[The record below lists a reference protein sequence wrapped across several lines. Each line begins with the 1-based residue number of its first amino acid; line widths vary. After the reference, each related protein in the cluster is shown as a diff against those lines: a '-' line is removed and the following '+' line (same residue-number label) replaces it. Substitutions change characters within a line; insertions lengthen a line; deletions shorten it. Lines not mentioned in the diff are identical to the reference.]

1 MPTASPAPDVT
12 LPLDLAWSTFP
23 HRKAAVNTF
32 IAGYCA
38 ARDRRDAPVLDR
50 PDGHVVQFD
59 AGMGRPFEHFM
70 IEGAPACSDG
80 PFAAGAW
87 ITRYGAAPLPPALQ
101 GRTRRLSDEHFMAAD
116 IGVLS
121 GDEALAQALACHMP
135 GDIDAFNASAP
146 FPPFQPNPAAFL
158 FAHRLDGQ
166 IAATA
171 RYGFASA
178 RDIVVDR
185 VATADAY
192 RRRGLAMQLLAAIV
206 AHARQRGAQRV
217 WLVSTEA
224 GQPLYRAAG
233 FTPLAPVA
241 VDEVIA

>member
-1 MPTASPAPDVT
+1 MPTAYPAPDAP
-12 LPLDLAWSTFP
+12 LPLDAAWSTFP
-23 HRKAAVNTF
+23 RRKAAVRIF
-32 IAGYCA
+32 VAGYCA
-38 ARDRRDAPVLDR
+38 ARDRRDAPLHDG
-50 PDGHVVQFD
+50 PDGQVVRFD
-59 AGMGRPFEHFM
+59 AGMGRPFEHFV
-70 IEGAPACSDG
+70 IEGAPAYGDG
-80 PFAAGAW
+80 PFTVGAW
-87 ITRYGAAPLPPALQ
+87 ITRYGAAPLPPALE

-116 IGVLS
+116 IDTLS
-121 GDEALAQALACHMP
+121 GDDALAQTLGCHTP
-135 GDIDAFNASAP
+135 RDIETFNADAP

-178 RDIVVDR
+178 HDIVVDR

-192 RRRGLAMQLLAAIV
+192 RRRGLAMQSLAAIV

-224 GQPLYRAAG
+224 GLPLYRAAG
-233 FTPLAPVA
+233 FTRLAPVA
-241 VDEVIA
+241 VDEIVA